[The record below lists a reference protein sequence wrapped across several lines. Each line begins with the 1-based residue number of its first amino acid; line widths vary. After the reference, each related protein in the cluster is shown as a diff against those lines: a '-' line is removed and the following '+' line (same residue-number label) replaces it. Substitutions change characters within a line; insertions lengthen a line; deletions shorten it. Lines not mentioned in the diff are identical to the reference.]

1 VVFNFLY
8 SIDWYKIIFISQ
20 KTEVSTKV
28 LTDTKLYEMMVACRL
43 MVDIT
48 IISDKNRTPPN

>member
-1 VVFNFLY
+1 MVFNFLY